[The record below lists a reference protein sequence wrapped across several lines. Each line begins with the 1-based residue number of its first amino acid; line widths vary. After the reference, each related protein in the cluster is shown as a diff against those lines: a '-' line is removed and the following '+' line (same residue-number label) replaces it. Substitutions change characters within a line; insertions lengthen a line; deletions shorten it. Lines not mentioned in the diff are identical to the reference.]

1 MNQQKITISVIG
13 AHQADAVLEKKAYD
27 VGALVAKAGAVLVCG
42 GLKGVMQAAC
52 RGAKEAGGL
61 TIGLLP
67 GIDKADAN
75 PFVDIALP
83 TSLGYARNACVACS
97 ADIII
102 ALPGS
107 YGTTCEICYGLVYK
121 RPVIDL
127 GNWNIQGMIAVR
139 DMAEAE
145 QTVCD
150 QIEKI
155 RNERAEIPMQA
166 VKA

>member
-1 MNQQKITISVIG
+1 MHSRKITISVVG
-13 AHQADAVLEKKAYD
+13 AHEADSILEKKAYD
-27 VGALVAKAGAVLVCG
+27 VGVLVAKAGAVLVCG

-52 RGAKEAGGL
+52 RGAQEAGGL

-67 GIDKADAN
+67 GTDKKDAN

-83 TSLGYARNACVACS
+83 TSLGYARNACVACC

-107 YGTTCEICYGLVYK
+107 YGTTSEICYGLVYK

-127 GNWNIQGMIAVR
+127 GNWNIKGMIAAR

-145 QTVCD
+145 QIVCD

-155 RNERAEIPMQA
+155 RSERVEIPA
-166 VKA
+166 ESKV